1 MNKKFTRIE
10 SEKKLAGVCAGLAR
24 YFGMDVSMVRIIYVL
39 LTILTGSLLFWLY
52 IILWLVL
59 PQE

>member
-1 MNKKFTRIE
+1 MNKKLVRIG
-10 SEKKLAGVCAGLAR
+10 SEKKIAGICAGLAR
-24 YFGMDVSMVRIIYVL
+24 HFGMDVSMVRIIYVL
-39 LTILTGSLLFWLY
+39 LTLLTGSLLFWLY